1 MTTMKLT
8 LLIILTFSINLWSK
22 CQEPKPIWLT
32 FNKTVHLIFP
42 KDVYY
47 YDVGSSAIL
56 VAQKNAILK
65 LAPKINGFE
74 ETNLTVVTVDN
85 VWYTFLLNYKS
96 DIRELTY
103 FIHATDGKKVDGAL
117 IKSTDP
123 KNQTTLKT
131 DSSSD
136 TKNAKE
142 EDLIRCCKE
151 IIQKAP
157 SYWNVAS
164 SNKKVYFALTNIFIN
179 NDKLYFSISLGN
191 ASSINYDINF
201 IQMTIVNKKQL
212 KQSSI
217 QEDIKQ
223 PLFVY
228 NKTNQ
233 LPAKTKELFMV
244 LVYDKFTISDDQKL
258 VFEMYEKKGGRNISF
273 DIKRDLISKAIPIN

>member
-1 MTTMKLT
+1 MKRIVIVPIHLLLT
-8 LLIILTFSINLWSK
+8 LWSFA
-22 CQEPKPIWLT
+22 QEPKPIGLT

-65 LAPKINGFE
+65 LAPKTNGFE

-103 FIHATDGKKVDGAL
+103 FIASADGKKVNGGL
-117 IKSTDP
+117 MKGSGEENDP
-123 KNQTTLKT
+123 NVKT
-131 DSSSD
+131 DSS
-136 TKNAKE
+136 T
-142 EDLIRCCKE
+142 LIASAHEKDYISCCRE

-157 SYWNVAS
+157 SYWNVAGS
-164 SNKKVYFALTNIFIN
+164 AKKVYFALTNIFIHN
-179 NDKLYFSISLGN
+179 EKLYFVLSLGN

-201 IQMTIVNKKQL
+201 IELTVVNKKQL
-212 KQSSI
+212 KRASI
-217 QEDIKQ
+217 QEEIKQ

-228 NKTNQ
+228 NKTDQ
-233 LPAKTKELFMV
+233 IPAKTKEVCMV
-244 LVYDKFTISDDQKL
+244 FVYDKFTIPEDRKL
-258 VFEMYEKKGGRNISF
+258 LFEMYEKKGGRNISF
-273 DIKRDLISKAIPIN
+273 DVKKDLIGRVVAVK